1 MENWNKFLNEAQDAK
16 PKLIFLIGPP
26 AVGKSTWITANP
38 NIVGDHVILNRD
50 ELVEKVAAESN
61 IGTYDAMYVRPKISA
76 PKGMPSREQLE
87 QYSSN
92 PEIKK
97 IVDTYIESLRIP
109 VADYNTKNP
118 EMVAQYGAIE
128 GFDAE
133 TLIKI
138 ATVYGVPTQY
148 ITPFFFPS
156 IEEANER
163 VANEL
168 QKAREDAVGQKKNI
182 VVDMTSMSGGE
193 RNLHRKQI
201 AGVITKNPEID
212 DKAALE
218 QINEDFIQE
227 AYVFAPNAAT
237 YEEIKANIKPLSELR
252 DALDKA
258 QKQKNEELYYTLEN
272 QIRELV
278 KKQPLLDYYFKIQK
292 IGQQRAGE
300 IAGELM
306 DPKDPDSPKRS
317 KTIPPRAYDG
327 MFAKYE
333 PPSSGEGYSQI
344 MYVGVPSLAGL
355 KGN

>member
-1 MENWNKFLNEAQDAK
+1 MKLILENWNKFINEAQGDN

-26 AVGKSTWITANP
+26 AVGKSTWIKTNP

-50 ELVEKVAAESN
+50 DLVEKVAAESN

-87 QYSSN
+87 QYSSD

-97 IVDTYIESLRIP
+97 IVDTYIESLKIP

-118 EMVAQYGAIE
+118 EMAAQYGAIE

-138 ATVYGVPTQY
+138 ATEYGVPTQH

-156 IEEANER
+156 IEEAGQR
-163 VANEL
+163 VDNEL

-182 VVDMTSMSGGE
+182 VVDMTSMSGRE

-201 AGVITKNPEID
+201 AAVITKNPEID

-218 QINEDFIQE
+218 QINKDFIQE
-227 AYVFAPNAAT
+227 AYVFAPDESG
-237 YEEIKANIKPLSELR
+237 YE
-252 DALDKA
+252 
-258 QKQKNEELYYTLEN
+258 NEELKEKIK
-272 QIRELV
+272 QIGA
-278 KKQPLLDYYFKIQK
+278 K
-292 IGQQRAGE
+292 RAGE
-300 IAGELM
+300 IATEPI
-306 DPKDPDSPKRS
+306 DPQDPAGPKRS
-317 KTIPPRAYDG
+317 KTIPDRAYDV
-327 MFAKYE
+327 MFDKYE
-333 PPSSGEGYSQI
+333 PPNSGEGFGTRI
-344 MYVGVPSLAGL
+344 MYVGVPSLAKL
-355 KGN
+355 KR